1 MSELDAAWALA
12 LAEAERRARLAGK
25 RDVAEYLALR
35 NSNDLLRQTGVSW
48 LIDTF
53 NNLAAEANRKG
64 ASIQISRDD
73 KHRFKVGNSTMVG
86 RLFTMRNGVRTLFV
100 EAGWPRVPTDG
111 VVSGGGL
118 ARGMIRHLGFKSADA
133 ELLLTKSNSGSPTW
147 IVLHPNGQRPELH
160 ESSAREQILILL
172 NEKRTR

>member
-1 MSELDAAWALA
+1 MSELDEAWVLA

-35 NSNDLLRQTGVSW
+35 NSNDLLRQTGVTW

-53 NNLAAEANRKG
+53 NNLAAEANRNG
-64 ASIQISRDD
+64 AGIQTSRED

-133 ELLLTKSNSGSPTW
+133 ELILTKSTAGTPTW
-147 IVLHPNGQRPELH
+147 MILHPTGKRLQLH
-160 ESSAREQILILL
+160 ESSAREQIHILL